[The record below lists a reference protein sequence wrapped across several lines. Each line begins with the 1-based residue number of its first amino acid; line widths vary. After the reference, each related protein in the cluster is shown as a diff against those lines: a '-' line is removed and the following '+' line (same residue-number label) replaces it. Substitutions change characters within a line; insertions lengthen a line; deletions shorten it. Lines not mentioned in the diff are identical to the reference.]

1 MYLLKCNLAERLY
14 NMEGCMKI
22 TDAKSYGEAIRNR
35 RKELGY
41 TQAYLAEFTG
51 FSVSFISD
59 LERGKATAEIGKAI
73 YLANLLG
80 MDLCMEK
87 RG

>member
-1 MYLLKCNLAERLY
+1 
-14 NMEGCMKI
+14 MKI
-22 TDAKSYGEAIRNR
+22 VDAKSFGSAIRLR

-41 TQAYLAEFTG
+41 TQTYLSEFTG

-59 LERGKATAEIGKAI
+59 LERGKVTAELGKAI

-80 MDLCMEK
+80 MDLYMEK

>member
-1 MYLLKCNLAERLY
+1 MLLKGKR
-14 NMEGCMKI
+14 MKAAD
-22 TDAKSYGEAIRNR
+22 TKSFGEALRRR

-41 TQAYLAEFTG
+41 TQSFLAEFTG

-59 LERGKATAEIGKAI
+59 LERGKETAELGKAL
-73 YLANLLG
+73 YLASCLGLDVNLS
-80 MDLCMEK
+80 E

>member
-1 MYLLKCNLAERLY
+1 MR
-14 NMEGCMKI
+14 I

-41 TQAYLAEFTG
+41 TQAYLSEFTG

-59 LERGKATAEIGKAI
+59 LERGKVTAELGKSI
-73 YLANLLG
+73 YIANMLG

>member
-1 MYLLKCNLAERLY
+1 
-14 NMEGCMKI
+14 MKI

-80 MDLCMEK
+80 MNLCMEV

>member
-1 MYLLKCNLAERLY
+1 
-14 NMEGCMKI
+14 MKI
-22 TDAKSYGEAIRNR
+22 TDAKSYGEAIRKR

-59 LERGKATAEIGKAI
+59 LERGKATAEIGKSI

-80 MDLCMEK
+80 MDLYMEN

>member
-1 MYLLKCNLAERLY
+1 
-14 NMEGCMKI
+14 MKI
-22 TDAKSYGEAIRNR
+22 TDAKSYGKAIRKR

-59 LERGKATAEIGKAI
+59 LERGKATAEIGKSI

-80 MDLCMEK
+80 MDLYMEN

>member
-1 MYLLKCNLAERLY
+1 
-14 NMEGCMKI
+14 MKI

-59 LERGKATAEIGKAI
+59 LERGKATAEIGKSI

-80 MDLCMEK
+80 MDLYMEN